1 MNRRVLSLLG
11 RASGFLAVLLAIG
24 AAPQTPPSAA
34 ASRHVVL
41 ISLDGFPSW
50 ALDDP
55 YLPVPTLRRLAAK
68 GAIAKGMRPV
78 NPTVTWPNHT
88 TLVTGVTPA
97 RHGVLYNGLLER
109 DPGVPPR
116 VEPWLPRDQ
125 MVHAPTL
132 YDVAH
137 ARGMTTAQ
145 VDWVAIQAAPTI
157 TWEFPERPAPD
168 GKIAQELVKAG
179 VLTQDE
185 LETFATR
192 NIIWRDRIWT
202 EAAAHII
209 RAHRPNLMMFHL
221 LNLDSTQHRY
231 GPRTPA
237 AMTTMALLDGQ
248 VAQIVSAVERAG
260 LASRTTYF
268 VVSDHGFRLVKRLI
282 KLNVALA
289 QAGLLTVQDGK
300 ITASQVYAVP
310 EGGSAIV
317 YVTAPDPAGDL
328 AARAKQAITGIEGVE
343 AIVEPTDY
351 ARFGLPQPA
360 ATDQMGVLFVTPQ
373 EGYAFAAPAEG
384 EVVINASEGS
394 LGAHGYP
401 ATDPALS
408 ALFLASGARIR
419 PGVTLDVI
427 DNVDVAPTMATV
439 LGLKLANVDGKVL
452 KEILVAK

>member
-11 RASGFLAVLLAIG
+11 RASCFLAVLLAIG
-24 AAPQTPPSAA
+24 AAPQTRPSAA

-97 RHGVLYNGLLER
+97 KHGVLYNGLLKR

-282 KLNVALA
+282 RLNVALA

-328 AARAKQAITGIEGVE
+328 VARAKQAITGIEGIE

-401 ATDPALS
+401 ATDPDLS

>member
-11 RASGFLAVLLAIG
+11 RASCFLAVLLAIG

-401 ATDPALS
+401 ATDPDLS

>member
-1 MNRRVLSLLG
+1 MNPRVLSLLG
-11 RASGFLAVLLAIG
+11 PASCFLAVLLAIG
-24 AAPQTPPSAA
+24 AAPQTRPSSA

-97 RHGVLYNGLLER
+97 KHGVLYNGLLKR

-157 TWEFPERPAPD
+157 TWEFPERPAAD
-168 GKIAQELVKAG
+168 GKIAQELVKTG
-179 VLTQDE
+179 VLTQAE

-209 RAHRPNLMMFHL
+209 RTHRPNLMLFHL

-260 LASRTTYF
+260 LAARTTYF

-282 KLNVALA
+282 RLNVALA
-289 QAGLLTVQDGK
+289 QAGLLTLQDGK

-317 YVTAPDPAGDL
+317 YLTAPDPTGDL
-328 AARAKQAITGIEGVE
+328 VARAKQVIRGIEGVDT
-343 AIVEPTDY
+343 IVEPTDY
-351 ARFGLPQPA
+351 AGFGLPQPA

-373 EGYAFAAPAEG
+373 EGYAFAAPADG
-384 EVVINASEGS
+384 DVVINASEGS

-401 ATDPALS
+401 ATDPDLS

-452 KEILVAK
+452 KEILVAR

>member
-1 MNRRVLSLLG
+1 
-11 RASGFLAVLLAIG
+11 
-24 AAPQTPPSAA
+24 
-34 ASRHVVL
+34 
-41 ISLDGFPSW
+41 
-50 ALDDP
+50 
-55 YLPVPTLRRLAAK
+55 
-68 GAIAKGMRPV
+68 
-78 NPTVTWPNHT
+78 
-88 TLVTGVTPA
+88 
-97 RHGVLYNGLLER
+97 
-109 DPGVPPR
+109 
-116 VEPWLPRDQ
+116 
-125 MVHAPTL
+125 
-132 YDVAH
+132 
-137 ARGMTTAQ
+137 
-145 VDWVAIQAAPTI
+145 
-157 TWEFPERPAPD
+157 
-168 GKIAQELVKAG
+168 
-179 VLTQDE
+179 
-185 LETFATR
+185 
-192 NIIWRDRIWT
+192 
-202 EAAAHII
+202 
-209 RAHRPNLMMFHL
+209 
-221 LNLDSTQHRY
+221 
-231 GPRTPA
+231 
-237 AMTTMALLDGQ
+237 MALLDGQ

-401 ATDPALS
+401 ATDPDLS

>member
-11 RASGFLAVLLAIG
+11 RASCFLAILLAIG
-24 AAPQTPPSAA
+24 AAPQTRPSAA

-97 RHGVLYNGLLER
+97 THGVLYNGLLKR

-179 VLTQDE
+179 VLTPDE

-282 KLNVALA
+282 RLNVALA
-289 QAGLLTVQDGK
+289 QAGLLTLQDGK

-328 AARAKQAITGIEGVE
+328 VARAKQAITGIEGVE

-351 ARFGLPQPA
+351 ARFGLPQAA
-360 ATDQMGVLFVTPQ
+360 ATDQMGVLFVTPK

-401 ATDPALS
+401 ATDPDLS

-439 LGLKLANVDGKVL
+439 LGLRLANVDGKVL

>member
-11 RASGFLAVLLAIG
+11 RASCFLAVLLAIG

-157 TWEFPERPAPD
+157 TWEFPERPAAD
-168 GKIAQELVKAG
+168 GKIAQELVKSG
-179 VLTQDE
+179 VLTQAE

-401 ATDPALS
+401 ATDPDLS

-452 KEILVAK
+452 KEILVTK